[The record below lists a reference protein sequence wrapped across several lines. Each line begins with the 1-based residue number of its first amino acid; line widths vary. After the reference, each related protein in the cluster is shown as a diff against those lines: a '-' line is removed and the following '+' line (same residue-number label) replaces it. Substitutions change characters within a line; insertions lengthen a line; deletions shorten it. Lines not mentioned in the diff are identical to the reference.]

1 MQPSRPR
8 VRGGGKMAARAT
20 RSSGLFGDDVGR
32 GLGAG
37 RIRPK
42 SRKCSSEL
50 CQRESGGLILLVVTI
65 AFAISKSRTISRR
78 FMRVEARP
86 AWRWRGVSRLQI

>member
-8 VRGGGKMAARAT
+8 VCGGGKMAARAT
-20 RSSGLFGDDVGR
+20 RSSVFFGDNVGR
-32 GLGAG
+32 GLGVAALG
-37 RIRPK
+37 PK
-42 SRKCSSEL
+42 GGKRSNEL

-65 AFAISKSRTISRR
+65 AFAISKSRTITRR